1 MTLAKAMATS
11 AAALNP
17 SAGVSGEGVTRNVVV
32 SMLLSMLN
40 LRLGYWTSN
49 PGKTNTLGSPNFF
62 VPGLTSE
69 ILRFGLSETSR
80 NLQLSDGGHY
90 ENLAFY
96 ELIRRKLD
104 LIIVSDGG
112 ADPNFNF
119 DDLANGVEKVRVDFG
134 AKISFMD
141 DYKVDLILPGTSGD
155 THYQKKYDIARR
167 GFAIADI
174 KYADGKKACWY
185 I

>member
-119 DDLANGVEKVRVDFG
+119 DDLANGVEKVSRFW
-134 AKISFMD
+134 S
-141 DYKVDLILPGTSGD
+141 
-155 THYQKKYDIARR
+155 
-167 GFAIADI
+167 
-174 KYADGKKACWY
+174 
-185 I
+185 